1 MVEALPGE
9 ERPPTM
15 VEALPGEEAE
25 AQLSAGAGAPPGAG
39 VRAVGVGARWGEE
52 DWHRSS

>member
-1 MVEALPGE
+1 
-9 ERPPTM
+9 M